1 MIRSDKDMLWK
12 VIDEEYIFKRPW
24 LTARKDKVKL
34 PNGKVYDEYYVLSYP
49 TWVNVIAETTDG
61 LLILERQ
68 YRHAVREVSIGICAG
83 CVEEGET
90 PLEGAKREL
99 KEETGY
105 GGGEWTELLKI
116 APNSSTMDNF
126 CHCYYAKGVARISD
140 TNFDDTEDIEL
151 LLKTKEE
158 VFEMLKRGD
167 FHQAMMVA
175 PLWKYFATYCRTM
188 IL

>member
-1 MIRSDKDMLWK
+1 MRIRS
-12 VIDEEYIFKRPW
+12 KR
-24 LTARKDKVKL
+24 
-34 PNGKVYDEYYVLSYP
+34 
-49 TWVNVIAETTDG
+49 
-61 LLILERQ
+61 
-68 YRHAVREVSIGICAG
+68 
-83 CVEEGET
+83 
-90 PLEGAKREL
+90 AKREL